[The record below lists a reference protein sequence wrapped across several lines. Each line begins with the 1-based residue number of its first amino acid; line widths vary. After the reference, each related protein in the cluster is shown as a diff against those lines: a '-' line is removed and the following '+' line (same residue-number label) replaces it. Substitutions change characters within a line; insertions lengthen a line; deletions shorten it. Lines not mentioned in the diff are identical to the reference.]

1 MIYWTLSLIGMCHF
15 TVIILCLYRII
26 YFFLSAVVNSGVDK
40 AIYTKMSGHKINTP
54 HLSRYIEV
62 SNETKKNVVDS
73 ICPLIDDKYESVLFN
88 KNID

>member
-1 MIYWTLSLIGMCHF
+1 MGADLKRSAPSFYSNF
-15 TVIILCLYRII
+15 V
-26 YFFLSAVVNSGVDK
+26 FLPDNNISAVVNSGVDK

-73 ICPLIDDKYESVLFN
+73 ICPMIDDKYESVLFN
-88 KNID
+88 KNIG